1 MFYLCRTIICIT
13 MEDIFK
19 ILFFVA
25 FIVISVAGQARKKK
39 QTTKEENWPDIPEDV
54 EEEKEVEVKST
65 PRCEP
70 EMFIPAPKPTVKK
83 KKHKHNEK
91 KQQEAPVAAAPAPTV
106 PQPRDSVTD
115 LRSPQKAREAFIHS
129 IIFERKYQ

>member
-1 MFYLCRTIICIT
+1 

-19 ILFFVA
+19 ILIFVA
-25 FIVISVAGQARKKK
+25 FIIITVAGKTRKKK
-39 QTTKEENWPDIPEDV
+39 QAMEEENWPDLPEEM
-54 EEEKEVEVKST
+54 EEEMEAEARSAT
-65 PRCEP
+65 RRET
-70 EMFIPAPKPTVKK
+70 EMFIPVPKPTVKK

-91 KQQEAPVAAAPAPTV
+91 KQQVAAEAAAPAPAAQQRT
-106 PQPRDSVTD
+106 DSVTD